1 MGEGGLVLGQG
12 MGGMEGSVEEKE
24 ISKEGEETM
33 AISSEDLSC
42 STSTSPQPH
51 LSQTYLNHPRANT
64 ITISAA
70 SNAIDNLPSFS
81 LSDESPT
88 WDRAMER
95 FTEGIEGGVDIT
107 DEDFVEVMDG
117 WKVGD
122 RIAV

>member
-1 MGEGGLVLGQG
+1 MLGQG

-24 ISKEGEETM
+24 ISKEDEETM
-33 AISSEDLSC
+33 PISSEDLPC

-51 LSQTYLNHPRANT
+51 LSQTFLNNPRANT
-64 ITISAA
+64 IIISAA

-95 FTEGIEGGVDIT
+95 FSDGIEGGVDIM
-107 DEDFVEVMDG
+107 DDDFVEVMDG